1 MDKGKERQNTSKIKQ
16 KNSYSEKLKKAKMK
30 HAKSGN
36 SASMVNDDKV
46 SNTTVGTPPSTGRG
60 KQRNQNNGK
69 KIGHGSFPEYLP
81 PLEVLRGLK
90 DQSLIEGTLR
100 INPKNYEDAFIS
112 SPAAK
117 DQDIYIKGI
126 VARNR
131 AFNGDIVVVS
141 LESPDKWKVN
151 HGAIQDYIEMK
162 ASEEEK
168 RILMKDCIV
177 NVKPEPSDSQKS
189 KFVNSNINISS
200 VEEHY
205 KVKTKSESVEV
216 VDISSDNECGNE
228 AEEKVIDAAAIQKS
242 VDPLLDIPEA
252 SASDYE
258 SDVVE
263 DIEES
268 NCDLEKELNNLH
280 IGSKIQNIIDVDN
293 SDSDD
298 EDVVVETSLD
308 DLETTYE
315 TAVETTLDLD
325 TTQDSA
331 STSSSKKTRRGRRN
345 KKKKVRDGNNTCA
358 VGSTTSSTKRMT
370 IAKPLVEYNILSVL
384 KCAAWPEQGFVQKTG
399 KVVSIKEFKHSRLA
413 AGFIK
418 PMNDNNPNF
427 FLFSPTDSRIPR
439 LKISSKEAPD
449 NFKSRPELFDGVMF
463 MASVIKWERVS
474 MALGKLERSL
484 GHSSDIGVRTE
495 AILLENN
502 IDFADFPQEVL
513 RDLPA
518 DYETWTVSETE
529 IKKRRDFRDEC
540 VFTID
545 PATARDLDDALSVKV
560 ISDGHYRVG
569 VHIADVSHFVRS
581 GSSLD
586 RAALSRATSTYLVE
600 RVVPMLPRPLCEK
613 LCSLNPHENRLTFS
627 VEWEMNEKAE
637 ILSEWFGRSVIRSCA
652 KLAYEDAQCLID
664 DRDLTG
670 VDVARPHTLED
681 VSRSV
686 KIMNNLAVQLR
697 EKREQRGA
705 LRLDQP
711 KLCFTLNKETGL
723 PDGFKLHEH
732 RLSNKM
738 IEEFML
744 LANMAVARKI
754 YTSFPKVAVLRRH
767 PDPKIDMMDKIV
779 DQLGFLGIKI
789 DGLSSSALAASID
802 RLKELGDTDKLACV
816 TSLLSKPM
824 ELARYFCTGMLETHL
839 YHHYALNVPLY
850 THFTSPIRRYP
861 DILVHRLL
869 DMAVRERQPDWSMD
883 EVEKAAQHCN
893 DRRLA
898 AKKVGEAS
906 AEMFL
911 ALFIKE
917 CGPLTQD
924 GVVTG
929 VMDHSLD
936 VLITEMGVVKRVY
949 MDRCG
954 VTRHKFRRVA
964 GVSNVDM
971 FWEDGK
977 KLVLTI
983 LSRVK
988 LLLSRGDKDFE
999 FIAAIEKPEAADAEQ
1014 DLITLD

>member
-1 MDKGKERQNTSKIKQ
+1 MEKGKEKHNISKTKQ

-30 HAKSGN
+30 HTKASN
-36 SASMVNDDKV
+36 SAVNDK
-46 SNTTVGTPPSTGRG
+46 SSTIGTPSNGRG
-60 KQRNQNNGK
+60 KQRNQNNGN
-69 KIGHGSFPEYLP
+69 KIGHGSFPEYMQ
-81 PLEVLRGLK
+81 PLEVLKGLK
-90 DQSLIEGTLR
+90 EESLIEGTLR

-151 HGAIQDYIEMK
+151 HGAIQDYIEMN

-177 NVKPEPSDSQKS
+177 NVKQEPSDNSKN

-200 VEEHY
+200 VEKLY
-205 KVKTKSESVEV
+205 KAKTDKGGVEV
-216 VDISSDNECGNE
+216 VDISSDNEAGEKAINNDAVS
-228 AEEKVIDAAAIQKS
+228 AEVIQKS
-242 VDPLLDIPEA
+242 VDPLLDVPEA

-263 DIEES
+263 EIEE
-268 NCDLEKELNNLH
+268 NICELDNELKNLN
-280 IGSKIQNIIDVDN
+280 IGSKIPNIIDVDN
-293 SDSDD
+293 TDSDD

-315 TAVETTLDLD
+315 TAAETTIDLN
-325 TTQDSA
+325 TTNDSV
-331 STSSSKKTRRGRRN
+331 STSSSKRTRRGRRN
-345 KKKKVRDGNNTCA
+345 KNKNNKDENNTFG
-358 VGSTTSSTKRMT
+358 GSTSSSSRRMT
-370 IAKPLVEYNILSVL
+370 VAKPLVEYNILSVL
-384 KCAAWPEQGFVQKTG
+384 KCAAWPKQGFVQKTG
-399 KVVSIKEFKHSRLA
+399 KVVSIKEYKHSRLA

-418 PMNDNNPNF
+418 PMSDNNPNF

-439 LKISSKEAPD
+439 LKISMREAPD

-463 MASVIKWERVS
+463 MASVIKWDKVS

-502 IDFADFPQEVL
+502 IDFADFPEEVL
-513 RDLPA
+513 RDLPP
-518 DYETWTVSETE
+518 DYETWSVSETE

-627 VEWEMNEKAE
+627 VEWEMNDKAE

-664 DRDLTG
+664 DKDLTG
-670 VDVARPHTLED
+670 VDVAKPHTLED

-686 KIMNNLAVQLR
+686 KIMNMLAVQLR

-779 DQLGFLGIKI
+779 EQLGFLGIKI
-789 DGLSSSALAASID
+789 DGLTSSALATSID
-802 RLKELGDTDKLACV
+802 RLKEHGDTDKLACV

-824 ELARYFCTGMLETHL
+824 ELARYFCTGMMETHL

-869 DMAVRERQPDWSMD
+869 DMAVRDRQPDWSTE

-917 CGPLTQD
+917 CGPLTQA

-954 VTRHKFRRVA
+954 VSRHKFRRIS
-964 GVSNVDM
+964 GVSYVDM
-971 FWEDGK
+971 FWEDGT

-983 LSRVK
+983 LSRVR

-999 FIAAIEKPEAADAEQ
+999 FIAAIEKPEKADDAEP
-1014 DLITLD
+1014 DVITLE